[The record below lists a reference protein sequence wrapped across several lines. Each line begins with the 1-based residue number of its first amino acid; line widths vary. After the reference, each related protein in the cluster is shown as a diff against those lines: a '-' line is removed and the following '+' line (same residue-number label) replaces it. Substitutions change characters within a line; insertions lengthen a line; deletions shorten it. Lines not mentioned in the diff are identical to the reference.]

1 MRVIP
6 RCRLRPDLGQPCASV
21 YHGTAASPQWGE
33 KEGSLSRAGSGSK
46 VTPKAAAGALQGRA
60 TDPSRISPISP
71 CPAGLSLQGRAN
83 AARAPRSCRRRFLRM
98 RGEIR
103 MRRKARPSLIEGNT
117 HPAAPPGPAPAFA
130 FSQREF
136 PPPGQRLRRT
146 AASPSSP
153 AAAAALGEVTAEPAE
168 RLRKEDAPGA
178 PGSPRQRGMREGIA
192 SAPPQ
197 REALGPRTGSGE
209 KTRTRK
215 QPQFALLTPSPAPS
229 RDAMPPPHPRCAH
242 PSRSMRIPPAASAT
256 PGERGG
262 GTRRG
267 GTADPGAPLPGSPR
281 RRTPP
286 APRPRTHLGR
296 AARGRRAH
304 LLPKRPHTKS

>member
-33 KEGSLSRAGSGSK
+33 KEGSLSRAGGGSK

-117 HPAAPPGPAPAFA
+117 HPAAL
-130 FSQREF
+130 
-136 PPPGQRLRRT
+136 PPP
-146 AASPSSP
+146 
-153 AAAAALGEVTAEPAE
+153 
-168 RLRKEDAPGA
+168 
-178 PGSPRQRGMREGIA
+178 RQD
-192 SAPPQ
+192 PHP
-197 REALGPRTGSGE
+197 
-209 KTRTRK
+209 
-215 QPQFALLTPSPAPS
+215 LLPSPKGNF
-229 RDAMPPPHPRCAH
+229 HPLGRG
-242 PSRSMRIPPAASAT
+242 SAT
-256 PGERGG
+256 PRLP
-262 GTRRG
+262 RV
-267 GTADPGAPLPGSPR
+267 PQLQPLPSGRSRPSPPSACGR
-281 RRTPP
+281 RMRRALP
-286 APRPRTHLGR
+286 APPGS
-296 AARGRRAH
+296 GG
-304 LLPKRPHTKS
+304 